1 MRGRT
6 LAHDIVFVIV
16 NTKFIVSHSVIES
29 SIVSLCII
37 RVFHQMYIVVLSLF
51 IMLFVVVCR
60 SLLGLGHSH
69 FAMTIKSLIKAVVCS
84 RIGQRVT

>member
-16 NTKFIVSHSVIES
+16 NTKFIVSDIVIES

-37 RVFHQMYIVVLSLF
+37 RVFQQMYIVVLSLF
-51 IMLFVVVCR
+51 IMLFVIV
-60 SLLGLGHSH
+60 
-69 FAMTIKSLIKAVVCS
+69 M
-84 RIGQRVT
+84 